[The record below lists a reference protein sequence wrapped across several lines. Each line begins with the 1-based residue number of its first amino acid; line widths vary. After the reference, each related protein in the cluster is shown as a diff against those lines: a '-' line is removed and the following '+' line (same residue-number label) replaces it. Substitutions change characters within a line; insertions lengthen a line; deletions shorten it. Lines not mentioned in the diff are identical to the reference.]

1 MNGLLEVRDLT
12 GGYGPL
18 LVLRDVSLSA
28 QPGQLVV
35 LAGPNG
41 AGKTT
46 LLLHLVGSLLPVNG
60 EIRLDGED
68 LTGLNLR
75 DRMRRGIALVPEGRG
90 LFPSLTVLE
99 NLRVAGTAMGLGS
112 RGTTEAIEHAAEI
125 FPIIGNRIEQRVR
138 ELSGGEQQMVALGR
152 GLMADP
158 RVLLLDEPSMGL
170 APIVWREALESCRR
184 LADQGRIVLL
194 AEQRVFD
201 AIAIADT
208 CAVLQQGRVVR
219 DGPATTDLVDDPEL
233 LRDYFTVRHE

>member
-1 MNGLLEVRDLT
+1 MSGLLKVRDLT

-28 QPGQLVV
+28 RPGQLVV

-46 LLLHLVGSLLPVNG
+46 LLLHLVGSLLPVTG

-90 LFPSLTVLE
+90 LFPSLTVRE
-99 NLRVAGTAMGLGS
+99 NLRVAGTAMGLGR

-125 FPIIGNRIEQRVR
+125 FPIIGDRIEQRVR

-201 AIAIADT
+201 AIAIADR

>member
-1 MNGLLEVRDLT
+1 MSDLLKVRGLT

-46 LLLHLVGSLLPVNG
+46 LLLHLIGALLPVTGEIHLNG
-60 EIRLDGED
+60 EDVTHLS
-68 LTGLNLR
+68 LR

-90 LFPSLTVLE
+90 LFPSLTVRE
-99 NLRVAGTAMGLGS
+99 NLRVAGTAMGLGK
-112 RGTTEAIEHAAEI
+112 RGTAEAIEHAAEI
-125 FPIIGNRIEQRVR
+125 FPIIGDRMEQRAR
-138 ELSGGEQQMVALGR
+138 ELSGGQQQMVALGR

-184 LADQGRIVLL
+184 LADQGRIVVL
-194 AEQRVFD
+194 AEQRVLD
-201 AIAIADT
+201 AIAVADT